1 LSVVCPARD
10 FANWSF
16 TLRAE
21 AMGRFK
27 QGAEK
32 DVLVLSLGK

>member
-1 LSVVCPARD
+1 LSIVYRARE

-21 AMGRFK
+21 AMGRF
-27 QGAEK
+27 
-32 DVLVLSLGK
+32 